1 MSGPPTAVP
10 PRVRQTP
17 DWRLVLRKDLGDL
30 VGRMG
35 RKPLTRTLG
44 VVALFGLVVPLRF
57 TGVANLPAFFAVFM
71 AFVPARLVAIDS
83 LAGERERGT
92 LESLLASPLS
102 DRGIAVGK
110 VAAATV
116 YGAVRG
122 WLFVAVWVPAAVV
135 ARAAGLSGAPV
146 PSALVLVLTLVGAVV
161 VAYGTAVFGVWQS
174 ARARSVRAIS
184 ESGGTLRLAI
194 IVSVFF
200 VAPWLLGLLSPT
212 GQAPQLPIPGS
223 GEAFSFDVFRASL
236 QESVT
241 TVVALG
247 AGAVLLGGA
256 WLWRL
261 SVATLRRCRRESL
274 TLV

>member
-1 MSGPPTAVP
+1 MSTPAAAAPAVQ
-10 PRVRQTP
+10 RRTP
-17 DWRLVLRKDLGDL
+17 DWWLVARKDIADL
-30 VGRMG
+30 LGRMG

-44 VVALFGLVVPLRF
+44 VVAVFGLVVPHRL

-71 AFVPARLVAIDS
+71 AFVPARLMAMDS

-122 WLFVAVWVPAAVV
+122 WLFIAVWIPGALLAQAIGISEGPLPAASTVGL
-135 ARAAGLSGAPV
+135 ALAGSL
-146 PSALVLVLTLVGAVV
+146 V

-174 ARARSVRAIS
+174 ARAPSVRAIA
-184 ESGGTLRLAI
+184 ESGGVLRLVI
-194 IVSVFF
+194 IVMVFF
-200 VAPWLLGLLSPT
+200 VGPWLLGLLSP
-212 GQAPQLPIPGS
+212 S
-223 GEAFSFDVFRASL
+223 GEAPQFMAPGSDTGFSFDVVRTSLAGSAASL
-236 QESVT
+236 TTFV
-241 TVVALG
+241 TVVA
-247 AGAVLLGGA
+247 VGGGL

-261 SVATLRRCRRESL
+261 TVATLRRCQRESL

>member
-1 MSGPPTAVP
+1 MTAP
-10 PRVRQTP
+10 GSLPASTRRVA
-17 DWRLVLRKDLGDL
+17 DWRLVLGKELGDL
-30 VGRMG
+30 LGRMG

-44 VVALFGLVVPLRF
+44 VVAVFGLIVPLRF
-57 TGVANLPAFFAVFM
+57 TGVGNLPAFFAVFM
-71 AFVPARLVAIDS
+71 AFLPARLVAIDS

-92 LESLLASPLS
+92 LESLLASPLT
-102 DRGIAVGK
+102 DAGIGFGK

-135 ARAAGLSGAPV
+135 ARAVGLSGAPV
-146 PSALVLVLTLVGAVV
+146 PSAVVLVLTLVGAVV
-161 VAYGTAVFGVWQS
+161 VAYGTALFGVWQS

-223 GEAFSFDVFRASL
+223 GDAFSFDILRASL
-236 QESVT
+236 QESMP

-247 AGAVLLGGA
+247 AGAVLLGGL

>member
-1 MSGPPTAVP
+1 MTATPQASSRPTA
-10 PRVRQTP
+10 
-17 DWRLVLRKDLGDL
+17 DWRLVLGKDLGDL
-30 VGRMG
+30 LGRVG

-44 VVALFGLVVPLRF
+44 VVVLFGLIVPLRF

-71 AFVPARLVAIDS
+71 AFLPARLVAIDS

-102 DRGIAVGK
+102 DAGIAVGK

-122 WLFVAVWVPAAVV
+122 WLFVAVWVPAAFA
-135 ARAAGLSGAPV
+135 ARAVGFADAAV
-146 PSALVLVLTLVGAVV
+146 PSVAVTALTVVGAVV
-161 VAYGTAVFGVWQS
+161 VAYVAAVFGVWQS
-174 ARARSVRAIS
+174 ARAPSVRAIS
-184 ESGGTLRLAI
+184 ESGGALRLVL
-194 IVSVFF
+194 IVTVFF

-212 GQAPQLPIPGS
+212 GQAPQLPLPGS
-223 GEAFSFDVFRASL
+223 DAGFSLEGLRSAVPDSGA
-236 QESVT
+236 
-241 TVVALG
+241 ALG
-247 AGAVLLGGA
+247 ALGVAVSVIGGL

-261 SVATLRRCRRESL
+261 TLATVRRCRRESL

>member
-1 MSGPPTAVP
+1 MRPARAPSSG
-10 PRVRQTP
+10 RQTP
-17 DWRLVLRKDLGDL
+17 DWRLVLRKDLGDML
-30 VGRMG
+30 GRMG
-35 RKPLTRTLG
+35 SKPLTRTLG

-71 AFVPARLVAIDS
+71 AFLPARLVAIDS

-102 DRGIAVGK
+102 DTGIAVGK

-122 WLFVAVWVPAAVV
+122 WLFVAVWLPGALA
-135 ARAAGLSGAPV
+135 ARAIGLPAPV
-146 PSALVLVLTLVGAVV
+146 PSAATVALTLLGAVV
-161 VAYGTAVFGVWQS
+161 VAYAAAVFGVWQS
-174 ARARSVRAIS
+174 ARAPSVRAIS
-184 ESGGTLRLAI
+184 ESGGLLRLLI
-194 IVSVFF
+194 IVTVFF

-212 GQAPQLPIPGS
+212 GQAPLLPLPGS
-223 GEAFSFDVFRASL
+223 DTGFSLDAARLALS
-236 QESVT
+236 ESAA
-241 TVVALG
+241 TVAAAAAGVALI
-247 AGAVLLGGA
+247 GGV

-261 SVATLRRCRRESL
+261 TRATVRRCRREAL